1 MKITDYLAHQAQSL
15 DHASQ
20 RIKDFRVFDFN
31 YIPDE
36 PLMREEAKP
45 IVDACLRYL
54 KTGIANHLFVFGSR
68 GSGKTLMVK
77 YIGRLLAQRHGAQ
90 VLYVNCRQHNT
101 SFKILAHLLGVRPR
115 GCSLDELWHRFC
127 DVHQPPAIVVLDEV
141 DLLSDKDRH
150 KDILYL
156 LSRSER
162 GFMAVLLSNHPKF
175 LGILD
180 ESIRSTLQ
188 PEPIH
193 FRNYDASQID
203 CILHER
209 AAAGLARRLLKERML
224 DEVIPLIAAM
234 ATRSTNAD
242 VRVAI
247 KTLYYAALDP
257 DSDVRSL
264 FERARRDLGA
274 DLLSDL
280 NTPSLL
286 ILAAAA
292 QTPDSMVKAVYERY
306 RHLSRDEHEEPFSY
320 VHFYSNLSYL
330 QSLGLIL
337 LLSTKVGRTYANRIQ
352 LLLDSQAR
360 PISTPS

>member
-1 MKITDYLAHQAQSL
+1 MKITDYLTHQAQSL

-31 YIPDE
+31 YIPAE

-45 IVDACLRYL
+45 IIDGCLRYL
-54 KTGIANHLFVFGSR
+54 KTGIANHLFIFGSR
-68 GSGKTLMVK
+68 GCGKTLMVK
-77 YIGRLLAQRHGAQ
+77 YIGHLLSQQHAAR
-90 VLYVNCRQHNT
+90 VLYVNCQQHNT
-101 SFKILAHLLGVRPR
+101 SFKILAHLVGVRPR

-127 DVHQPPAIVVLDEV
+127 DTCSAPAIVVLDEV

-162 GFMAVLLSNHPKF
+162 SFMAILLSNHPKF
-175 LGILD
+175 LGVLD

-193 FRNYDASQID
+193 FRNYDANQID
-203 CILHER
+203 RILRQR
-209 AAAGLARRLLKERML
+209 ATAGLSPRLLKDRTL
-224 DEVIPLIAAM
+224 DRVIPLIAAM

-242 VRVAI
+242 VRVAL
-247 KTLYYAALDP
+247 KTLYYAAMG
-257 DSDVRSL
+257 SAGDVRSL
-264 FERARRDLGA
+264 FERARRDLVA
-274 DLLSDL
+274 DLLADL
-280 NTPSLL
+280 NTHNLL

-292 QTPDSMVKAVYERY
+292 QTPGSMVKAVYERY

-320 VHFYSNLSYL
+320 VHFYSSLSYL

-352 LLLDSQAR
+352 TLFDVQALNAV
-360 PISTPS
+360 TK